1 MSLGDFFKQFPDE
14 ASSRAFIEQERWG
27 GAVATCPRCGDMT
40 TYRIAGVMGF
50 KCSGCK
56 GRFSVRTG
64 TPIGTIQDP
73 VAEVAA
79 RHLHP
84 HDRPQGHQQ
93 RPNLPRS
100 SASRNQRR
108 GSWEHRI
115 RAADESYPGGKG
127 KNMHK
132 VDRKRHIGGG
142 RVMAR
147 ARLNVRESSR
157 LGRGKGV
164 A

>member
-64 TPIGTIQDP
+64 TPM
-73 VAEVAA
+73 E
-79 RHLHP
+79 
-84 HDRPQGHQQ
+84 
-93 RPNLPRS
+93 RS
-100 SASRNQRR
+100 KIPLQKWLLAIYILTTVRR
-108 GSWEHRI
+108 GISSVQLAKELGVTQPTAWFLEHRI